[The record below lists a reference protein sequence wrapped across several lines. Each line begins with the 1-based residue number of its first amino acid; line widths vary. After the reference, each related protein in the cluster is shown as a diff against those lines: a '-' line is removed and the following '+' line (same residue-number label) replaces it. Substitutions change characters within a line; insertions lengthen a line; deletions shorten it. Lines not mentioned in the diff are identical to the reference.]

1 MNETD
6 IGTIVLI
13 LITFLAAAINGGL
26 GYGFSSTAV
35 QVALLFYT
43 NKVLNPAIVLIE
55 VVINLY
61 ILVIHWK
68 NIKTILPRVFPI
80 IIGAIPG
87 VLLGALL
94 LSHVDSGWIKLITFS
109 FLLPLV
115 LLQAGGIRR
124 PIRSEKTAGLFFGT
138 GVGFFYSI
146 TTVSGPPLAVILSNQ
161 GLVKKEFR
169 AALGIIRLSLSSLTA
184 ISYYYLGFY
193 QLESINVLA
202 AIIPSVIVGI
212 PIGTYI
218 IRKVNPETFRR
229 VCMSFDAWF
238 IGFGLSRVLIQLN
251 ILKSP
256 FAYSILLLAILID
269 GVLMYKYFTKGENQP
284 QQGFSGPT
292 RPLLPPGHGAPS

>member
-1 MNETD
+1 MNEIE

-13 LITFLAAAINGGL
+13 LITFVAAAINGGL

-35 QVALLFYT
+35 PVALLFYT
-43 NKVLNPAIVLIE
+43 NKVLNPAIVLLE

-68 NIKTILPRVFPI
+68 NIKAVFPRVFPI
-80 IIGAIPG
+80 IIGAVPG

-94 LSHVDSGWIKLITFS
+94 LSRVDSAWVKLITFS

-115 LLQAGGIRR
+115 LMQAGGIRR
-124 PIRSEKTAGLFFGT
+124 PIQAEKAAGLFFGT
-138 GVGFFYSI
+138 GVGFFYSV

-184 ISYYYLGFY
+184 VSYYYLGLY
-193 QLESINVLA
+193 QPESIGVLA
-202 AIIPSVIVGI
+202 TIIPSVILGI
-212 PIGTYI
+212 PIGTYV

-229 VCMSFDAWF
+229 ICMSFDAWF
-238 IGFGLSRVLIQLN
+238 VSFGLSRVMIQLN
-251 ILKSP
+251 ILQSP
-256 FAYSILLLAILID
+256 IAYSIVAIAILID
-269 GVLMYKYFTKGENQP
+269 GKLLYKYFRKVAVSE
-284 QQGFSGPT
+284 S
-292 RPLLPPGHGAPS
+292 

>member
-1 MNETD
+1 MNEIE
-6 IGTIVLI
+6 IGTMVLVLI
-13 LITFLAAAINGGL
+13 SFLAAIINGGL

-35 QVALLFYT
+35 PVALLFYA

-68 NIKTILPRVFPI
+68 NIKTIFYRALPI
-80 IIGAIPG
+80 IIGAAPG

-94 LSHVDSGWIKLITFS
+94 LSRVDSGWTKLITFS

-138 GVGFFYSI
+138 GVGFFYSV
-146 TTVSGPPLAVILSNQ
+146 TTVSGPPLALLLSNQ

-169 AALGIIRLSLSSLTA
+169 AALGVIRLSLSSLTA
-184 ISYYYLGFY
+184 VSYYYLGLY
-193 QLESINVLA
+193 QSESMNLLPL
-202 AIIPSVIVGI
+202 IIPSVIVGI

-229 VCMSFDAWF
+229 ICMSFDAWF
-238 IGFGLSRVLIQLN
+238 VGFGLSRVLIQLN
-251 ILKSP
+251 ILQSP
-256 FAYSILLLAILID
+256 EAYSILALAILID
-269 GVLMYKYFTKGENQP
+269 SGLLYKYFTKTETASARVTTVP
-284 QQGFSGPT
+284 VET
-292 RPLLPPGHGAPS
+292 VKE

>member
-6 IGTIVLI
+6 IGTTVLI
-13 LITFLAAAINGGL
+13 LIAFLAAIINGGL

-35 QVALLFYT
+35 PVALLVYT

-68 NIKTILPRVFPI
+68 NIKTIFPRVFPI

-94 LSHVDSGWIKLITFS
+94 LSRVDSGWIKLITFS

-124 PIRSEKTAGLFFGT
+124 PIHSEKAAGLFFGT
-138 GVGFFYSI
+138 GVGFFYSV
-146 TTVSGPPLAVILSNQ
+146 TTVSGPPLALMLSNQ

-184 ISYYYLGFY
+184 VSYYYLRFY
-193 QLESINVLA
+193 QPESMGVLA
-202 AIIPSVIVGI
+202 TMIPSVVVGI

-218 IRKVNPETFRR
+218 IRKVDPETFRR
-229 VCMSFDAWF
+229 ICMSFDAWF
-238 IGFGLSRVLIQLN
+238 VGFGLSRVLIQLN
-251 ILKSP
+251 LLQSP
-256 FAYSILLLAILID
+256 WAYSILALAIFID
-269 GVLMYKYFTKGENQP
+269 GGLLYQYFK
-284 QQGFSGPT
+284 QGN
-292 RPLLPPGHGAPS
+292 RK